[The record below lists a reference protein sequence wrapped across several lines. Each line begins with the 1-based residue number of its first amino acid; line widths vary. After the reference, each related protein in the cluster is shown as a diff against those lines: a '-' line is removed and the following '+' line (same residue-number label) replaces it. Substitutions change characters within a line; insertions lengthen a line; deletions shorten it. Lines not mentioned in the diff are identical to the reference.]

1 MCASEMCSYAS
12 LPAAA
17 SESGAAASS
26 KIAGCP
32 AARTARATRCP
43 SQPLPK
49 TATGLFLDASGNC
62 PICSASRWALL
73 IPCWTALTI
82 SVGNCAAPATWMPGG
97 ICASP
102 ETKPHATNYKA
113 GDVIDGAALVISEA
127 FSVSSNVSVGY
138 DGDVNPAAG
147 TAVDEGFIANSNA
160 NTTQTKVNTG
170 SALDDG
176 GDANNTRIVA
186 AADGNVFIKS
196 ASALDVSTS
205 GRMKVLLSIKRVNA

>member
-1 MCASEMCSYAS
+1 M
-12 LPAAA
+12 
-17 SESGAAASS
+17 
-26 KIAGCP
+26 
-32 AARTARATRCP
+32 AR
-43 SQPLPK
+43 
-49 TATGLFLDASGNC
+49 
-62 PICSASRWALL
+62 
-73 IPCWTALTI
+73 LTI
-82 SVGNCAAPATWMPGG
+82 NESADGYSDEIVLTPSDFTTAAGNTTTLVNVGV
-97 ICASP
+97 
-102 ETKPHATNYKA
+102 KA

-147 TAVDEGFIANSNA
+147 TAVNEGFIANSNA

-196 ASALDVSTS
+196 ANALDVSTS

>member
-1 MCASEMCSYAS
+1 MARLTVNEAGMTGYTDEII
-12 LPAAA
+12 LTPGDFTTAA
-17 SESGAAASS
+17 
-26 KIAGCP
+26 
-32 AARTARATRCP
+32 
-43 SQPLPK
+43 
-49 TATGLFLDASGNC
+49 GNTTT
-62 PICSASRWALL
+62 LVN
-73 IPCWTALTI
+73 
-82 SVGNCAAPATWMPGG
+82 VGV
-97 ICASP
+97 
-102 ETKPHATNYKA
+102 KA

-176 GDANNTRIVA
+176 GDASNVRIVA

-205 GRMKVLLSIKRVNA
+205 GKMKVLLSIKRVNA